1 MSVHSASSL
10 DLSCGLNM
18 SPTIDVPGDHRDM
31 PPKSA
36 WLNWAIRPPP
46 LRRADMT
53 TWTAAAD
60 TECRLARRSIN
71 SLSVSAVPW
80 DVPSLQ
86 LRTGNAQSGEG
97 PDLGSARSVHSETLI
112 GADSAIREREP
123 AALATADPG
132 FDRVAEKPA
141 CGGAISEFA
150 GPLQV
155 IPGDL
160 E

>member
-1 MSVHSASSL
+1 
-10 DLSCGLNM
+10 
-18 SPTIDVPGDHRDM
+18 
-31 PPKSA
+31 
-36 WLNWAIRPPP
+36 
-46 LRRADMT
+46 MT

-60 TECRLARRSIN
+60 TECRLARQSIN
-71 SLSVSAVPW
+71 SLSVSATPW
-80 DVPSLQ
+80 DLPSLQ
-86 LRTGNAQSGEG
+86 LRTGNAQSGEC

-112 GADSAIREREP
+112 GADSAVRER
-123 AALATADPG
+123 ATADPG